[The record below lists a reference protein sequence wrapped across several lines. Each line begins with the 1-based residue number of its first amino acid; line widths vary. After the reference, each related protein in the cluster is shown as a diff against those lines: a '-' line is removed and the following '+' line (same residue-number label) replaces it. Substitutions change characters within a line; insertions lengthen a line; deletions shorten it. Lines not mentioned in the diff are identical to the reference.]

1 LAVLR
6 ERPIRHTLAKIGS
19 LGIFMV
25 LPFPLTGGVQSC
37 APPFFFNDFDVNG
50 ILAENNVG
58 FSVAYPTK
66 PTLDYSYTGFQQSQ
80 GDNSFPGTEIDN
92 DLANV
97 KASLDATIDFIEASI
112 QSDGVVKVAA
122 LPDSADLTAYTA
134 AAEVS
139 AGAAADSADAASL
152 SETNAATSASQALT
166 YKNAA
171 QSSASAAAASESNAA
186 STLANALVKANNL
199 SDLVSASTARTNL
212 GLGSFATKSSLLL
225 SDVGSGFFTADA
237 TGRGKFASG
246 FIDNTMLPAGS
257 VVQVAN
263 TMVGTLATGTALIP
277 VDDSIPQS
285 TEGDQYMTLAITPTS
300 ATNKLC
306 ITVTA
311 IASSTA
317 TGDFITAALFQDSV
331 ANALAAAF
339 ERNDTAG
346 GKTITFTHYMTAGT
360 TSSTTFKVRVG
371 SNASGTT
378 TFNGNGGARRMGGVA
393 ASSITIQ
400 EIKV

>member
-37 APPFFFNDFDVNG
+37 APPFFFNDFAVNG

-97 KASLDATIDFIEASI
+97 KASLDATIDFLEASI
-112 QSDGVVKVAA
+112 QSDGVVKIAA
-122 LPDSADLTAYTA
+122 LPGSVDLTTYVA

-139 AGAAADSADAASL
+139 AGSASDSADAASL

-246 FIDNTMLPAGS
+246 FIDFSLMPTGS
-257 VVQVAN
+257 VVGRS
-263 TMVGTLATGTALIP
+263 VGTYATNADLTTTIPNDDTIPTNSEGTQIISVSYTPKSVTNRLRLRFSGVISAGGVATAI
-277 VDDSIPQS
+277 VGVFADGTCIAAR
-285 TEGDQYMTLAITPTS
+285 GAAVAGVGYMTPIYIEHEYVPGTTS
-300 ATNKLC
+300 A
-306 ITVTA
+306 
-311 IASSTA
+311 
-317 TGDFITAALFQDSV
+317 
-331 ANALAAAF
+331 
-339 ERNDTAG
+339 
-346 GKTITFTHYMTAGT
+346 ITFTVRAGGNAT
-360 TSSTTFKVRVG
+360 VRMNG
-371 SNASGTT
+371 SNVGRS
-378 TFNGNGGARRMGGVA
+378 FGGVQVTTLV
-393 ASSITIQ
+393 IE
-400 EIKV
+400 EIKE